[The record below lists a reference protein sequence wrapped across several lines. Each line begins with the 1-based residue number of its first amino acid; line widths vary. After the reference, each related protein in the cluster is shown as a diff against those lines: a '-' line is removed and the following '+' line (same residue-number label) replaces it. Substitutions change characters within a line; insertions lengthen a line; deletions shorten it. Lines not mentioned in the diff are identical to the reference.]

1 MKINYN
7 IVGAI
12 MFVEIKSTLRK
23 LRGQILGW
31 GFGLA
36 TYSLLMALIYEDIS
50 AIDFSAFID
59 YYPEEML
66 AFFGDSILALTSPSG
81 YLDLYFFG
89 YMTLIVGIFSVGAG
103 AKLIVKDEEDGLLD
117 LVLTYPKSRSA
128 VFWGRVFGY
137 ILTVMS
143 ILVAAWLSWVIPS
156 GSSGLDLTAG
166 ELLKPFW
173 GLLGQLLLF
182 GSFSFLLSM
191 LLPAA
196 RIASMITG
204 GLLVGNYLLIG
215 LANINQDLKNIVE
228 YTPLHIY
235 QGGYAILGIDWDKL
249 MIVFGGVLLFFLLA
263 WWRFLLRDLRVA
275 GEGEWKLMEIFSLK
289 K

>member
-1 MKINYN
+1 M
-7 IVGAI
+7 IVELI
-12 MFVEIKSTLRK
+12 YTLRRN
-23 LRGQILGW
+23 RGQIFGWSLG
-31 GFGLA
+31 LVL
-36 TYSLLMALIYEDIS
+36 YSALMSSMYSDIALI
-50 AIDFSAFID
+50 DFDAFLG
-59 YYPEEML
+59 YYPEDML
-66 AFFGDSILALTSPSG
+66 AFFGDSFAAINSPHG

-89 YMTLIVGIFSVGAG
+89 YMTIIVGIFSVGAG

-117 LVLTYPKSRSA
+117 LILAYPKSRSA

-137 ILTVMS
+137 ILTVMA
-143 ILVAAWLSWVIPS
+143 ILIVAWLSWAIPS
-156 GSSGLDLTAG
+156 GSSGLNLTAG

-182 GSFSFLLSM
+182 GSFALLLSM

-215 LANINQDLKNIVE
+215 LANINQDLKSIVE
-228 YTPLHIY
+228 YTPLHVY
-235 QGGYAILGIDWDKL
+235 QGGYAILGINWDNL
-249 MIVFGGVLLFFLLA
+249 MIVLGGVLLFLLLA

-275 GEGEWKLMEIFSLK
+275 GEGGWKLMENFSLRK
-289 K
+289 KK

>member
-1 MKINYN
+1 
-7 IVGAI
+7 
-12 MFVEIKSTLRK
+12 MFVELIYTLRRN
-23 LRGQILGW
+23 RGQIFGWSLG
-31 GFGLA
+31 LVL
-36 TYSLLMALIYEDIS
+36 YSALMSSMYSDIALI
-50 AIDFSAFID
+50 DFDAFLG
-59 YYPEEML
+59 YYPEDML
-66 AFFGDSILALTSPSG
+66 AFFGDSFAAISSPHG

-89 YMTLIVGIFSVGAG
+89 YMTIIVGIFTVGAG

-117 LVLTYPKSRSA
+117 LILAYPKSRSA

-137 ILTVMS
+137 ILTVIS
-143 ILVAAWLSWVIPS
+143 ILIVAWLSWAIPS
-156 GSSGLDLTAG
+156 GSTGLDLTAG
-166 ELLKPFW
+166 ELLNPFW

-182 GSFSFLLSM
+182 GSFALLLSM

-235 QGGYAILGIDWDKL
+235 QGGYAILGIDLDNL
-249 MIVFGGVLLFFLLA
+249 MIIFGGVLLFLLLA

-275 GEGEWKLMEIFSLK
+275 GEGGWKLMEIFSFK
-289 K
+289 KKK